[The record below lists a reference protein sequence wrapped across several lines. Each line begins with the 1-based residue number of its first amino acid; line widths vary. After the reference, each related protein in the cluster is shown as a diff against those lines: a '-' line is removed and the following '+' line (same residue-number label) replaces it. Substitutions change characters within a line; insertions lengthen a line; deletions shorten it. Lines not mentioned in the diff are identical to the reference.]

1 MLPFTPRGK
10 DNLIGMMIG
19 RSDGSNLGE
28 LVFLEL
34 PKEQLYYGPMQIES
48 RINQDQTI
56 SKDLTLWNQQSS
68 RVVRGQMTVLPVDNK
83 FFFVQP
89 LYLQADQ
96 ARMPQLKKV
105 VVAVGNRLIY
115 TDTYDQA
122 LAELGAAAASAKPAG
137 SNETLTSEAKPTPPV
152 STTTMDPKAKLQS
165 VRQKMDRYRQLAS
178 QGKWAEA
185 GRELEAIDA
194 ELRK

>member
-1 MLPFTPRGK
+1 
-10 DNLIGMMIG
+10 
-19 RSDGSNLGE
+19 
-28 LVFLEL
+28 
-34 PKEQLYYGPMQIES
+34 MQIES

-56 SKDLTLWNQQSS
+56 SKDLTLWNQQGS

-83 FFFVQP
+83 FFFAQP
-89 LYLQADQ
+89 FYLQADQ

-122 LAELGAAAASAKPAG
+122 LAELGAAAAAAKPSG
-137 SNETLTSEAKPTPPV
+137 SSETLTSEAKPTAPEGA
-152 STTTMDPKAKLQS
+152 TAMDPKAKLQS
-165 VRQKMDRYRQLAS
+165 VRQKMDRYRQLAA